1 MIRRPPRSTRTA
13 PLFPYTTLF
22 RSLAL
27 PLARA
32 YDIHTSRAGEA
43 RSRHTT
49 AVVPRLGPGTQ
60 CPSRLKVLPL
70 RGGAFATGG
79 DAIVER
85 RRHALI
91 PMGPGNECRDDSLGM
106 AGTSRQ
112 PPVTLMWRETA
123 GCLRRR
129 S

>member
-1 MIRRPPRSTRTA
+1 ML
-13 PLFPYTTLF
+13 LFKQE
-22 RSLAL
+22 
-27 PLARA
+27 RA
-32 YDIHTSRAGEA
+32 YEVRMSDWSSDACSSEL
-43 RSRHTT
+43 
-49 AVVPRLGPGTQ
+49 PRLVPGTQ
-60 CPSRLKVLPL
+60 SPSRLKVLPL

-91 PMGPGNECRDDSLGM
+91 PMGPGNECGDDSLGM

-123 GCLRRR
+123 G
-129 S
+129 

>member
-49 AVVPRLGPGTQ
+49 AVVPRLVPGTQ

-106 AGTSRQ
+106 AGEIGR
-112 PPVTLMWRETA
+112 A
-123 GCLRRR
+123 HG
-129 S
+129 